1 MNVRAI
7 KTIAKKDLLEVM
19 QNKSAWISMIVVPTL
34 FVIIM
39 PLVFILVPTN
49 ISGSADAFLSD
60 NDLKSFL
67 ASMPPSFVNTISGL
81 DEIQSAIVIF
91 IGYLFAPF
99 FLIFPIMFSSIIASE
114 SFAGEKE
121 RKTLEALLYT
131 PASNTELFL
140 GKSLA
145 AFVPA
150 VIITWVSFLIYTAV
164 VNIASYPLFRR
175 VWFPLPVWYPL
186 IFWVTP
192 ALATLAIAVT
202 VLISSK
208 TQTFMGAYQLS
219 ASLVI
224 VVLGLLVGQ
233 ISGILYLD
241 ILAEILVGI
250 VFWIISFGLLSI
262 CIKGFNR
269 YRLIQGIK
277 Q

>member
-1 MNVRAI
+1 MNFRSI
-7 KTIAKKDLLEVM
+7 KTIAKKDLLEVK
-19 QNKSAWISMIVVPTL
+19 QNKSVWISMIVVPTI
-34 FVIIM
+34 FIIIM
-39 PLVFILVPTN
+39 PLAFILIPSN
-49 ISGSADAFLSD
+49 LSSSSNALLSD
-60 NDLKSFL
+60 SDLRFFL
-67 ASMPPSFVNTISGL
+67 ESMPPSFVDAIAGL

-91 IGYLFAPF
+91 IGFFFAPF

-121 RKTLEALLYT
+121 RKTMEALLYT
-131 PASNTELFL
+131 PASNSELFL

-150 VIITWVSFLIYTAV
+150 VIITWVSFLIYTVV
-164 VNIASYPLFRR
+164 VNIASYPLFGRI
-175 VWFPLPVWYPL
+175 WFPLSVWYPL

-202 VLISSK
+202 VLISAK

-219 ASLVI
+219 ASLVL
-224 VVLGLLVGQ
+224 VVVGLLAGQ

-241 ILAEILVGI
+241 ILTGILVGV
-250 VFWIISFGLLSI
+250 VFWIVSIGLLSI

-269 YRLIQGIK
+269 YKLIQGIK
-277 Q
+277 

>member
-1 MNVRAI
+1 MNLRSI
-7 KTIAKKDLLEVM
+7 KTIAKKDLLEVK
-19 QNKSAWISMIVVPTL
+19 QNKSAWISMIVVPTI
-34 FVIIM
+34 FIIIM
-39 PLVFILVPTN
+39 PLVFILVPSN
-49 ISGSADAFLSD
+49 LSGSADAFPSD
-60 NDLKSFL
+60 SDLIFFL
-67 ASMPPSFVNTISGL
+67 ENMPPSFVNAIAGL
-81 DEIQSAIVIF
+81 DEIQTVIVIF
-91 IGYLFAPF
+91 IGFFFAPF

-121 RKTLEALLYT
+121 RKTMEALLYT
-131 PASNTELFL
+131 PASNSELFL
-140 GKSLA
+140 GKSMA

-150 VIITWVSFLIYTAV
+150 VIITWISFLIYTAV
-164 VNIASYPLFRR
+164 VNIASYPFFGRL
-175 VWFPLPVWYPL
+175 WFPLPVWYPL

-224 VVLGLLVGQ
+224 VVIGLLAGQ

-241 ILAEILVGI
+241 ILTGILVGV
-250 VFWIISFGLLSI
+250 VFWLISIGLLSI

-269 YRLIQGIK
+269 YNLIQGIK
-277 Q
+277 